1 MYIFPLNWVV
11 VKKTSSTSWV
21 GMCNR
26 VLSRFFVQAGHET
39 THTSSGNKHFFT
51 ITGHRQQKLST
62 FLENKVS

>member
-11 VKKTSSTSWV
+11 VKKISSTSWV

-39 THTSSGNKHFFT
+39 MHLAQYAKARCYPKKKMDGF
-51 ITGHRQQKLST
+51 
-62 FLENKVS
+62 